1 MTAEVH
7 TDPVHSKAVPDLVC
21 KLLTQRQ
28 AMLVSFNHLANLKPR
43 TKPTFVRPLLKRFC
57 QRLMDY
63 IALGHFEV
71 YQCIEESGGDV
82 ERCRNV
88 RCLARRLYPDII
100 RTTKTALAFNDRH
113 EGEADSVVPETLGV
127 ELSELGEQ
135 LADRIELEDRLINA
149 VQASSTLCPGDLQA

>member
-7 TDPVHSKAVPDLVC
+7 ADPVHSKAVPDLVC

-28 AMLVSFNHLANLKPR
+28 AMLVSFTHLANLKPY
-43 TKPTFVRPLLKRFC
+43 TKPAFVRPLLKRFC

-71 YQCIEESGGDV
+71 YQCIEEVGGDV

-88 RCLARRLYPDII
+88 RCLARTLYPDII
-100 RTTKTALAFNDRH
+100 RTTKTALAFNDRY
-113 EGEADSVVPETLGV
+113 EGEEDSVAPEALGI

-135 LADRIELEDRLINA
+135 LADRIELEDRLITA
-149 VQASSTLCPGDLQA
+149 VQASSTLCPRDLQA